1 MYKNIVIII
10 LVFLLCSLCFQNKE
24 NVDLLIGNIAET
36 KDRVVEGTSYLKESF
51 DKNFS
56 EKKIKI
62 DIPSLQIQKEPF
74 TEGLM
79 TGKIEEDTFFKEND
93 K

>member
-1 MYKNIVIII
+1 VVQLILKN
-10 LVFLLCSLCFQNKE
+10 
-24 NVDLLIGNIAET
+24 LLIGILV
-36 KDRVVEGTSYLKESF
+36 R
-51 DKNFS
+51 
-56 EKKIKI
+56 KKIKI

-79 TGKIEEDTFFKEND
+79 TGKIEEDTFFKEE